1 MRLGARFDLC
11 FFCFKFYLQSVRC
24 YKIVM
29 KYFFAFILGASTTS
43 LLAGC
48 SSLDLAY
55 YPTSP
60 DSRSKVGVCS
70 RAIPALLPL
79 NDQAAN
85 MVTSWARAPAIAAGD
100 EIRLSHVS
108 DAEEEARVRSR
119 HFQNFYGSTASEV
132 TEADIRLHAVR
143 HEYSKAVYPYP
154 IKTSSMS
161 EGVCDMFYTLNHK
174 IDAIAGAAATDR
186 RAIAEAAATDRRAA
200 AADRLAAAN
209 DRRTIAE
216 AAANDRRAIAQAV
229 GAIAQVIADDRRAAA
244 ADRQRTTEIL
254 DTVKAQI
261 RNQLI
266 RAQNRQALMDSNTKG
281 PGKARFRPL
290 LKENSGLGGPL
301 PGTNANVQPI
311 APRVGQPVGA
321 PFPTTVRRLCKLNGD
336 QLSTL
341 SMLFNDDFGIT
352 ARDNLQ
358 KRRTKFQQ
366 FIIGL

>member
-1 MRLGARFDLC
+1 
-11 FFCFKFYLQSVRC
+11 
-24 YKIVM
+24 M

-154 IKTSSMS
+154 MNTSSIS
-161 EGVCDMFYTLNHK
+161 EEVCDMFYTLNHK
-174 IDAIAGAAATDR
+174 IDAAITDR
-186 RAIAEAAATDRRAA
+186 GGIAE
-200 AADRLAAAN
+200 
-209 DRRTIAE
+209 
-216 AAANDRRAIAQAV
+216 
-229 GAIAQVIADDRRAAA
+229 AAA
-244 ADRQRTTEIL
+244 ADRQRTTEML

-266 RAQNRQALMDSNTKG
+266 RAHNRQALTDYITQG
-281 PGKARFRPL
+281 RTTRLRPL
-290 LKENSGLGGPL
+290 LKEDSGLGGPL

-321 PFPTTVRRLCKLNGD
+321 PFPTTVRRLYKLNGD